1 MKRNY
6 WLDLFTGATW
16 FEFLKA
22 GGNISGFRESRW
34 STVQKIKPGDYLIC
48 YLTGVSRFIGILEV
62 VEKPFKDNSPIWK
75 DEDFPSRL
83 KVKEIVSLT
92 PNTAI
97 PVHTLRDQ
105 LSFFQDLKSHH
116 AWTGAF
122 RSSPSKWST
131 EDGEIVL
138 KSLID
143 ANENPIERPVDER
156 KLKYR
161 PKGFKSKVGTVSM
174 PSNEND
180 EPEKIDKKLYS
191 DHTEIQY
198 LLLKLGS
205 DMGFDVWAARNDR
218 GREFKGKKIANIP
231 KIKTELPNQFDE
243 VTNRTIELIDVLWL
257 QKNNYVAAFEI
268 ESTTSIYSGL
278 LRMSD
283 LIAMQP
289 NVNIPLYLAAP
300 DERREKVISE
310 INRATFSKLSPR
322 LSEICR
328 YISFSELRDQIK
340 KVGEFVQVIKPEFLE
355 IISESCD
362 LEE

>member
-1 MKRNY
+1 MPTTDNEQI
-6 WLDLFTGATW
+6 D
-16 FEFLKA
+16 
-22 GGNISGFRESRW
+22 ISD
-34 STVQKIKPGDYLIC
+34 QKTY
-48 YLTGVSRFIGILEV
+48 T
-62 VEKPFKDNSPIWK
+62 
-75 DEDFPSRL
+75 
-83 KVKEIVSLT
+83 
-92 PNTAI
+92 
-97 PVHTLRDQ
+97 
-105 LSFFQDLKSHH
+105 
-116 AWTGAF
+116 
-122 RSSPSKWST
+122 
-131 EDGEIVL
+131 
-138 KSLID
+138 
-143 ANENPIERPVDER
+143 
-156 KLKYR
+156 
-161 PKGFKSKVGTVSM
+161 
-174 PSNEND
+174 
-180 EPEKIDKKLYS
+180 

-231 KIKTELPNQFDE
+231 RIKTELPNQFDE
-243 VTNRTIELIDVLWL
+243 VTNRTIEMIDVLWL

-289 NVNIPLYLAAP
+289 NVNIPLYIVAP
-300 DERREKVISE
+300 DERREKVIGE

-328 YISFSELRDQIK
+328 YIAFTELREQIK
-340 KVGEFVQVIKPEFLE
+340 KIGDFVQIIKPEFLE

>member
-34 STVQKIKPGDYLIC
+34 KTVQKIKPGDYLIC
-48 YLTGVSRFIGILEV
+48 YLTGVSRFIGMLEV

-92 PNTAI
+92 PDTAI

-105 LSFFQDLKSHH
+105 LSFFQDLKSTH

-122 RSSPSKWST
+122 RSSPSKWSN
-131 EDGEIVL
+131 EDGEVVL
-138 KSLID
+138 KALLN
-143 ANENPIERPVDER
+143 AKENPIERPVDER
-156 KLKYR
+156 KLNYR

-174 PSNEND
+174 PTTDNE
-180 EPEKIDKKLYS
+180 EPDKIDKKSYS

-198 LLLKLGS
+198 MLLKLGS
-205 DMGFDVWAARNDR
+205 DMGFDVWAARNDK
-218 GREFKGKKIANIP
+218 GREFKGKKISNIP
-231 KIKTELPNQFDE
+231 RIKSELPNQFDE
-243 VTNRTIELIDVLWL
+243 VTNRTIEMIDVLWL

-289 NVNIPLYLAAP
+289 NVNIPLYLVAP

-328 YISFSELRDQIK
+328 YISFTELKEQIK
-340 KVGEFVQVIKPEFLE
+340 KIGEYVQIIKPEFLE